1 MKIMVN
7 ITFQGKE
14 MQVHEGTRVIDLVPV
29 DEKRSHCVCR
39 IGSQVKELNY
49 VLSEKNQFMN
59 VTLLDLDN
67 VEAGKAYE
75 ATLRYVIAMAF
86 HNMYPDVK
94 IRFSYN
100 VSRSIFCQVL
110 NNNFNISKATPV
122 ISNEV
127 DRIIAEDLPIERI
140 TVSLDEAKKIY
151 LENNAS
157 DKLDI
162 LQYRPENYAHL
173 YKCGTYLNYM
183 HSYMLPS
190 TGCIHQYVLR
200 PYSPGLIVQYPRYE
214 LDATIPTFVEEST
227 YGRTLQREYRW
238 SKAVKTQT
246 IAQINHK
253 VEESPL
259 ELVQMCEAKHNRML
273 AELGSLIESDIEN
286 LRLIAIAGPSS
297 SGKTTFCNRLKIELL
312 SRGINPV
319 TISMDDYYLEKEQLC
334 VLQNT
339 TMDKLDLEHI
349 NCLDIALFNKDLFDL
364 INGEEV
370 TLPRFNFQTGR
381 REVGRT
387 IKVDMHSPII
397 IEGIHALNEKLTS
410 SIPKHQKFKI
420 YIAPQVQINIDNH
433 SPLNTTDMRLIRRIV
448 RDMQYRNCPA
458 SDTIDMWQSVRQGEF
473 KWIYPNQEGANY
485 VFNSSLSYELC
496 VLRKLALPAL
506 QRINYNDPQFLV
518 ANRLIKYLKY
528 FKPIE
533 DESIIPCNSLLL
545 EFLGGS
551 CFKL

>member
-1 MKIMVN
+1 MIKIN
-7 ITFQGKE
+7 FEGKE
-14 MQVHEGTRVIDLVPV
+14 LKVKEGTRVIDLIPTE
-29 DEKRSHCVCR
+29 EKCKHCVCR
-39 IGSQVKELNY
+39 IGVQVKELNY
-49 VLSEKNQFMN
+49 VLGDRNDGMTVS
-59 VTLLDLDN
+59 LLDLDN
-67 VEAGKAYE
+67 AESGKAYE

-86 HNMYPDVK
+86 RNLYPDVK

-110 NNNFNISKATPV
+110 NKNFNISKASKPLTE
-122 ISNEV
+122 EV
-127 DRIIAEDLPIERI
+127 DRIIKANLPIDRI
-140 TVSLDEAKKIY
+140 TISTEKAQEIY
-151 LENNAS
+151 EKSNLS
-157 DKLDI
+157 DKMDI
-162 LQYRPENYAHL
+162 LQYRPEKYVHL
-173 YKCGTYLNYM
+173 YKCGDYYNYM

-200 PYSPGLIVQYPRYE
+200 PYSPGLIIQYPRYE
-214 LDATIPTFVEEST
+214 LNATIPDFVEEST
-227 YGRTLQREYRW
+227 YGRTLQREYQW
-238 SKAVKTQT
+238 SKAVNTQT
-246 IAQINHK
+246 IAQINHR
-253 VEESPL
+253 VENNPL
-259 ELVQMCEAKHNRML
+259 EFVQMCEAKHNKML
-273 AELGSLIESDIEN
+273 AELGSLIESDISN

-319 TISMDDYYLEKEQLC
+319 TISMDDYYLEKPELC
-334 VLQNT
+334 KLQNT

-349 NCLDIALFNKDLFDL
+349 NCLDIEQFNKDLFDL

-370 TLPRFNFQTGR
+370 TLPRFNFVSGK
-381 REVGRT
+381 REQGKT

-420 YIAPQVQINIDNH
+420 YIAPQVQINIDDH

-485 VFNSSLSYELC
+485 VFNSSLSYEFC

-506 QRINYNDPQFLV
+506 QKISYTDPQFLV

-528 FKPIE
+528 FKSIE
-533 DESIIPCNSLLL
+533 DESIIPCNSLLR
-545 EFLGGS
+545 EFIGGS